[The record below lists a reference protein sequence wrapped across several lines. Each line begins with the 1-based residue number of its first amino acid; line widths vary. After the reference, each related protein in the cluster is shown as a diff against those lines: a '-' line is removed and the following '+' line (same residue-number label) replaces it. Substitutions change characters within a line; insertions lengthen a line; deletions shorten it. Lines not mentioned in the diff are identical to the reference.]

1 MSQALGPH
9 EAHGWTR
16 WMDSEQVIEST
27 VSIEEG
33 QSFIEQYGRQSG
45 TKGGLP
51 M

>member
-9 EAHGWTR
+9 EARGWAR
-16 WMDSEQVIEST
+16 RMDSEQVTKST

-33 QSFIEQYGRQSG
+33 QGFIEQYGRQSG

-51 M
+51 R

>member
-16 WMDSEQVIEST
+16 RMDSEKVIEST
-27 VSIEEG
+27 VCIEERQG
-33 QSFIEQYGRQSG
+33 FIEQYGRQSG

-51 M
+51 I